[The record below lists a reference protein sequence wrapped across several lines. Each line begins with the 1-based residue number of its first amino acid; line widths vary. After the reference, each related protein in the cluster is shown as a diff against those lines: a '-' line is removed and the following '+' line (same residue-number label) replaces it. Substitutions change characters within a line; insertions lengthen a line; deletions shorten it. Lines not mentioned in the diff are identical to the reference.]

1 MKRRTYEDYKAEIM
15 KAFTNPEP
23 KTCDYWHKPANMRAE
38 EQVDYFFRYHR
49 IPTDKTIKI
58 LNEIKEA

>member
-1 MKRRTYEDYKAEIM
+1 MKRRTMDDYRQEIM
-15 KAFTNPEP
+15 KALTNPEP
-23 KTCDYWHKPANMRAE
+23 QTNDYWHKPANMRAE